1 MTAMTKKAI
10 PAYRRLPVRNHT
22 ITPAMIGIMKCI
34 TVARSMIMM
43 IPMMTRIRKMISSPP
58 PIKVGI

>member
-1 MTAMTKKAI
+1 MAKKAI
-10 PAYRRLPVRNHT
+10 PAYRRLPVKNQT
-22 ITPAMIGIMKCI
+22 ITAAIMGIMKCN

-43 IPMMTRIRKMISSPP
+43 IPTIARIRKTISSPP